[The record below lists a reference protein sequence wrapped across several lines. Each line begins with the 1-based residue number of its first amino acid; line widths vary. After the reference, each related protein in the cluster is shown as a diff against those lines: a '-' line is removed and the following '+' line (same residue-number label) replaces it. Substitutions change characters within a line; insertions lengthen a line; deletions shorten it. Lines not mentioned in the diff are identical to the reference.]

1 MKISIICPLYK
12 GKKYIE
18 NIVNIAMRNYD
29 VARKQYKIY
38 LEVIFVNDYIYEKIE
53 VNKYNLKGIK
63 VKLIEN
69 EKNKGIHFSRV
80 RGLEKAEGEYIIFLD
95 QDDDISDDY
104 IISQLSNIGECDAI
118 VCNGI
123 NMGHKIYYSKKN
135 MKTVC
140 EEREYLNGKNLIIS
154 PGQVLIRK
162 DAIPTEWRNNL
173 LKNNGADDY
182 FLWMLMLLKKKKI
195 EYNYDV
201 LYKHNSTGENTSNN
215 FKMMTES
222 VNEMMA
228 YLYSEKL
235 VTQLQ
240 YNRMKDKYG
249 EAFKSID
256 NVFQLYERSS
266 RVQIIL
272 DTWLTNKESNKSFHD
287 FLKKN
292 NINSVV
298 IYGYGVLGRHLY
310 NELGNINVDV
320 EAIIDKDRNKGVDE
334 IETINIGDDIP
345 LESAIVITPVIEA
358 NKIKEKLEKY
368 YNNKI
373 FYIIQLVENMN

>member
-18 NIVNIAMRNYD
+18 NIVNIAVRNYD

-249 EAFKSID
+249 AAFKSID
-256 NVFQLYERSS
+256 NVFRLYERSS